1 MIMKM
6 HSYMNINGYLSHVRQ
21 QAESVMKQLRAATNA
36 AGGWDEAIAAAEARH
51 RNSERS
57 SDSDDLPTNDSP
69 ASSSSN
75 GDAQLRQR
83 AIRQNHS
90 KHAATPDANF
100 TQIVTTGNRVLQ
112 PEEIPKPALHPL
124 VDHPDESIA
133 SLAREYSELE
143 AELVSTGP
151 EYIRWPNNITYK
163 NFATYM
169 LIPSLVYELEY
180 PRTERYVRQSKL
192 YRLKLTIFSASARC
206 MCSKRRLQRSARL
219 RFS

>member
-6 HSYMNINGYLSHVRQ
+6 HSYMNINGYLSYVRQ
-21 QAESVMKQLRAATNA
+21 QADSVMKQLRAATSA
-36 AGGWDEAIAAAEARH
+36 AGGWDEAIAAAEAR
-51 RNSERS
+51 RRDSERS

-69 ASSSSN
+69 ASSSN

-90 KHAATPDANF
+90 KLAQTEGANT

-112 PEEIPKPALHPL
+112 PEEILKPAPHTL

-143 AELVSTGP
+143 SELVSTGP

-180 PRTERYVRQSKL
+180 PRTERYVLRS
-192 YRLKLTIFSASARC
+192 FS
-206 MCSKRRLQRSARL
+206 
-219 RFS
+219 